1 MIGKLMVDIGD
12 VVLVENPTYVGALQA
27 FRPYQPRFVTL
38 PMDEQGLLVEGVE
51 QVLLDLEREGK
62 RPKFLYT
69 VPTFQNPTGVTLTLE
84 RRHGLLDLA
93 ERYNLVIVEDDPYG
107 ELRYSGEPVSPL
119 AALDIQRHGSP
130 RHVVYFSTFSKLLA
144 PALRVGWVVGPEVL
158 LRRMVQVKQGLDLH
172 TGSLAQAIAHES
184 CRDGLLERHV
194 PKIRAIYQE
203 RRDVMLSALA
213 REMPD
218 GVHWTK
224 PEGGMFLWLTLPD
237 GIVITDLLQRAIDRQ
252 VAFVPGEAF
261 FANGGGE
268 NTIRLNFS
276 HPAPE
281 RIAEGVARLA
291 SAIRE
296 FSI

>member
-1 MIGKLMVDIGD
+1 M
-12 VVLVENPTYVGALQA
+12 
-27 FRPYQPRFVTL
+27 
-38 PMDEQGLLVEGVE
+38 
-51 QVLLDLEREGK
+51 
-62 RPKFLYT
+62 
-69 VPTFQNPTGVTLTLE
+69 
-84 RRHGLLDLA
+84 
-93 ERYNLVIVEDDPYG
+93 
-107 ELRYSGEPVSPL
+107 
-119 AALDIQRHGSP
+119 
-130 RHVVYFSTFSKLLA
+130 YFSTFSKLLA

-213 REMPD
+213 CEMPD